1 MKSKNK
7 LSLSER
13 EAQYAQLAAQVAQTG
28 WISQGYVQ
36 ERGPG
41 AGGPCYQWTR
51 KVKGKTVSL
60 ALSKEQ
66 YEWFKEAI
74 ANWRQVQ
81 QTLKQMQ
88 QLSRQALFETA
99 PDIKRRKRLTKKVL
113 GLT

>member
-1 MKSKNK
+1 MAKSR
-7 LSLSER
+7 SI
-13 EAQYAQLAAQVAQTG
+13 QH
-28 WISQGYVQ
+28 
-36 ERGPG
+36 P
-41 AGGPCYQWTR
+41 
-51 KVKGKTVSL
+51 SL